1 MKSIVN
7 YFSLIGEFTNPGKFM
22 WEAFLTGFIVFV
34 IAVVLVILLR
44 KFILVPRS
52 GKILRFVAYC
62 WFAVLPLLA
71 AFFAFKWGFFNSV
84 RKDVKEHAGVYA
96 KHVPAVF
103 DDQATAAVESLF
115 RRKDGSLTEISA
127 LSSNQLIDTASVLIY
142 NVYGSTLEQQ
152 AAKQGVQG
160 KLAAFMLRTTK
171 GAGIAFVIKKYIRKM
186 LSEKIGL
193 QEAVSADL
201 METKITAIINGGLFV
216 NIALIQV
223 DHFLKGMQKGVLIT
237 FLLIFAIPCAE
248 IGVAHY
254 LHRKKKRAMVP
265 QPAAV

>member
-1 MKSIVN
+1 MKSVVN

-62 WFAVLPLLA
+62 WFVVLPLMA
-71 AFFAFKWGFFNSV
+71 AFFAFKWGFFNSL
-84 RKDVKEHAGVYA
+84 RKDIKAHAGAYS

-103 DDQATAAVESLF
+103 DDQATTAVQSLF
-115 RRKDGSLTEISA
+115 RRQDGSLTEMSG
-127 LSSNQLIDTASVLIY
+127 LTSNQLIDTASVLIY
-142 NVYGSTLEQQ
+142 NVYGTTLEQQ

-171 GAGIAFVIKKYIRKM
+171 GAGIAYAIKKYIRKI

-193 QEAVSADL
+193 QEEVSADL
-201 METKITAIINGGLFV
+201 METKITSIIHGGLFV

-223 DHFLKGMQKGVLIT
+223 DHFLKGLQKGVLIT
-237 FLLIFAIPCAE
+237 FLLILAIPCVE
-248 IGVAHY
+248 IGIAHY
-254 LHRKKKRAMVP
+254 LHRKKMKAVIP
-265 QPAAV
+265 QPAGV

>member
-1 MKSIVN
+1 MRSVVN
-7 YFSLIGEFTNPGKFM
+7 YFNLIGEFTNPGKFM

-34 IAVVLVILLR
+34 IAIVLVILLR

-52 GKILRFVAYC
+52 GKFLRFVAYC

-84 RKDVKEHAGVYA
+84 RKDVKEHAGVYS

-103 DDQATAAVESLF
+103 DDQATAAIQSLF
-115 RRKDGSLTEISA
+115 RREDGSLIPISR

-142 NVYGSTLEQQ
+142 NVYGTTLEQQ
-152 AAKQGVQG
+152 AAKQGIQG

-193 QEAVSADL
+193 QQEVSADL
-201 METKITAIINGGLFV
+201 METKITSIINGGLFV

-223 DHFLKGMQKGVLIT
+223 DHFLEGMQKGVLIT
-237 FLLIFAIPCAE
+237 FLLIIAIPCLE
-248 IGVAHY
+248 IGIAHY
-254 LHRKKKRAMVP
+254 LHRKRKKAMIP
-265 QPAAV
+265 QPAGL